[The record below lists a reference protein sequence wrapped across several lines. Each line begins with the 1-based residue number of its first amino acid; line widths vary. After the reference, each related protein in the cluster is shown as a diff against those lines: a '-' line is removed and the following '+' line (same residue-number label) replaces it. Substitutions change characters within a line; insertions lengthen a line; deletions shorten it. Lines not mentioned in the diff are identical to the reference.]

1 MRTSSEKT
9 EKKSVMTRT
18 KVLPLALL
26 WAGVCLL
33 LSLLVRLPVF
43 FAGSLAEIFD
53 PTIGSILAAWQ
64 EASVSI
70 PLWLLLPCGLILTI
84 WEGFLIHKTRNKAP
98 AIRIAWIL
106 TGILT
111 GLILLVGFTLLL
123 LWNSKINGI
132 PVSVIA
138 RILSDLAGRL

>member
-1 MRTSSEKT
+1 
-9 EKKSVMTRT
+9 
-18 KVLPLALL
+18 
-26 WAGVCLL
+26 
-33 LSLLVRLPVF
+33 
-43 FAGSLAEIFD
+43 
-53 PTIGSILAAWQ
+53 
-64 EASVSI
+64 
-70 PLWLLLPCGLILTI
+70 LLPCGLILTI
-84 WEGFLIHKTRNKAP
+84 WEGFLIHKNRNKAP
-98 AIRIAWIL
+98 ALRIVWIL

>member
-1 MRTSSEKT
+1 MKPRILHPQIT
-9 EKKSVMTRT
+9 
-18 KVLPLALL
+18 LALF

-70 PLWLLLPCGLILTI
+70 PLWLLLPCGLILTA
-84 WEGFLIHKTRNKAP
+84 WEGFLIHKSRNKAP
-98 AIRIAWIL
+98 ALRIARIL

-138 RILSDLAGRL
+138 RILGDLAGRL